1 MQIPSSIVKNSR
13 SFYGL
18 SEVVL
23 RAVLG
28 CGTNLP
34 EKMAEVNQFTAGK
47 EHERQNIRPDIR
59 MGMK

>member
-1 MQIPSSIVKNSR
+1 MKNSR